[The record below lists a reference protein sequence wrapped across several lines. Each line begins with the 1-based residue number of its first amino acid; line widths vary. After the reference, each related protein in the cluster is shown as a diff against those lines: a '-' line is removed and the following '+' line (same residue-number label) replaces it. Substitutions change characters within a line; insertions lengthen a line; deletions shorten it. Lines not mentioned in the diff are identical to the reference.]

1 MNKDIFI
8 IGKEEDYE
16 GLTEEEIKLMERQRY
31 IDSLD
36 DDEVR
41 IIEECNESYLDEE
54 FKWHLDNLTEEE

>member
-8 IGKEEDYE
+8 IVKEEDYE

-36 DDEVR
+36 DDELR
-41 IIEECNESYLDEE
+41 IIEECN
-54 FKWHLDNLTEEE
+54 